1 LDDKFEPN
9 PPEYIEALEKYLYE
23 KARGTS
29 YEEPI
34 RRSYMDYE
42 RFFSWIGHMEQYL
55 DIKGKRV
62 LDSGCSV
69 GGLMVALA
77 LKGAVP
83 CGVDVSED
91 LYRMAEIR
99 LKKLEGASVVLLES
113 DTLPFEDDYFDAAF
127 SIHVV
132 EHVSG
137 LDKYIDELLRVLKR
151 GGIALIEFPSRYFP
165 LEPHNHLYL
174 LPYLPKRVSNALCR
188 ALAGTGLFSDDL
200 TLRLRN
206 AADDDQLA
214 SFLSRSAIKSRLGQR
229 VDILEESY
237 PRDRLIAEAAQS
249 SRLYQRFV
257 SALPWRIIKRFSWI
271 FQRNITL
278 IVRKK

>member
-1 LDDKFEPN
+1 VSDKFEPN

-34 RRSYMDYE
+34 RHAYKDYD
-42 RFFSWIGHMEQYL
+42 RFFSWIGHMEQYVDL
-55 DIKGKRV
+55 RGKRV

-77 LKGAVP
+77 TKGAVP
-83 CGVDVSED
+83 CGVEVSED
-91 LYRMAEIR
+91 LYRMAVIR
-99 LKKLEGASVVLLES
+99 LKKLEGSRVVLLES
-113 DTLPFEDDYFDAAF
+113 DTLPFDDGYFDAAF

-137 LDKYIDELLRVLKR
+137 LEKYIDELLRVLKK
-151 GGIALIEFPSRYFP
+151 GGVALIEFPSRYFP

-188 ALAGTGLFSDDL
+188 ALAGSGLFSDDL
-200 TLRLRN
+200 TLRLKN
-206 AADDDQLA
+206 AADDNQLA
-214 SFLSRSAIKSRLGQR
+214 SFLTRSAVKSLLGPR

-237 PRDRLIAEAAQS
+237 PRERLLAEALHSA
-249 SRLYQRFV
+249 RVYQRFLSV
-257 SALPWRIIKRFSWI
+257 LPWRLIRRFSWI

-278 IVRKK
+278 VVRKK